1 MWNDGEDAKTGS
13 DRPVRPGRVVV
24 ISGPSGSGKSTLV
37 RRLLARPELRLVVS
51 VSATTRVP
59 RAGEVPG
66 RDYLFLTPSEFE
78 DIRGDLLESAVVHD
92 HHYGTPAGP
101 VRRAVARGLCV
112 ALVIDVQGGFQVRRK
127 VPDAL
132 LVFIQVP
139 SLEVLEARL
148 RARGTDD
155 PATIERRL
163 ATARREL
170 ELAPLYDVQVV
181 NDDLDSAVEQLA
193 DILTQNGCGASDDHD
208 R

>member
-1 MWNDGEDAKTGS
+1 MSNNWGDAQTGS
-13 DRPVRPGRVVV
+13 DRPGPPGRLVV

-37 RRLLARPELRLVVS
+37 RRLAARPDLRLTVS
-51 VSATTRVP
+51 VSATTRGP
-59 RAGEVPG
+59 RPGEVPG
-66 RDYLFLTPSEFE
+66 RDYVFLTPQQFE
-78 DIRGDLLESAVVHD
+78 EIRGELLESAEVHG

-101 VRRAVARGLCV
+101 VRRAMEQGLCV

-148 RARGTDD
+148 RARGTDS
-155 PATIERRL
+155 PAAIGKRL

-170 ELAPLYDVQVV
+170 ESAPLYDVQVV
-181 NDDLDSAVEQLA
+181 NDDLDRAVEQLA
-193 DILTQNGCGASDDHD
+193 AILSQNGCGASYDHD